1 MTNDDSAIMTHF
13 RANEELDTIEAKKD
27 QELTRAKAENRLL
40 KTKID
45 SLENQLTLKRDE
57 NEELIKICDQLMGTK

>member
-1 MTNDDSAIMTHF
+1 MTHF

-40 KTKID
+40 KTKISYNRRVSIIREID
-45 SLENQLTLKRDE
+45 AFR
-57 NEELIKICDQLMGTK
+57 LIH

>member
-1 MTNDDSAIMTHF
+1 MTHF